1 MGWSLVTKVADGRL
15 SDPAGRNV
23 SEASAGLGSD
33 NADADPPA
41 ILGTRFLRPMKQSPY
56 KSRLLWHGSRDNGPF
71 AAIGFYE
78 LSRQR
83 EQGLDPSWQDAFDV
97 LHVPSRG
104 AIAALGFLLLA
115 VFVLDGT

>member
-1 MGWSLVTKVADGRL
+1 
-15 SDPAGRNV
+15 
-23 SEASAGLGSD
+23 
-33 NADADPPA
+33 
-41 ILGTRFLRPMKQSPY
+41 
-56 KSRLLWHGSRDNGPF
+56 
-71 AAIGFYE
+71 